1 MTECE
6 DIPNKIDG
14 VYTIYPGGSERAVL
28 VYCIMRQTK
37 KWTVSN
43 WLNLGIENCYTYV
56 NYLVIFQYN
65 L

>member
-6 DIPNKIDG
+6 DIPNKRDG
-14 VYTIYPGGSERAVL
+14 VYTIYPGGGERTTL

-43 WLNLGIENCYTYV
+43 WFNLG
-56 NYLVIFQYN
+56 N
-65 L
+65 LCLLSGHLSVQPFNS